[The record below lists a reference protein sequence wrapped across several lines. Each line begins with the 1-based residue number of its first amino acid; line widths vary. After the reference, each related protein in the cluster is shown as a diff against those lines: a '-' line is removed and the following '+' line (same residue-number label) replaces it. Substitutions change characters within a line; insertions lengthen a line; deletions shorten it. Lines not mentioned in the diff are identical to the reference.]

1 MIRFIKNNL
10 QLFAAD
16 AGGGSGENISD
27 NAADVQA
34 PQGEDVQNAEN
45 KESESKTYTDDDI
58 AKIKDDWAKEQEKAN
73 QEKINK
79 EVERQL
85 KEQKR
90 LSELSKE
97 EREREE
103 QDAKEKALKEREDKL
118 LFKERLSDV
127 KDELLNRKLP
137 ISFAKYFVNEDNEKS
152 LKEISDFE
160 KLFRAEIQNEVNSK
174 IKGVTLKTGDSTTNA
189 GKSMAEQRNAQK
201 QITNNPWA

>member
-34 PQGEDVQNAEN
+34 PQGEDVQNSGH

-58 AKIKDDWAKEQEKAN
+58 AKIKDDWAKEQEKSN
-73 QEKINK
+73 QEKINQ
-79 EVERQL
+79 EVQRQL

-97 EREREE
+97 EREKEE

-127 KDELLNRKLP
+127 QDELLNRKLP
-137 ISFAKYFVNEDNEKS
+137 ISFAKYFVNEDTEQS
-152 LKEISDFE
+152 LKEISEFE
-160 KLFRAEIQNEVNSK
+160 QLYRAEIQNEVNSK

>member
-16 AGGGSGENISD
+16 AGGGSGENTSD
-27 NAADVQA
+27 NATDVQA
-34 PQGEDVQNAEN
+34 SQGDDVQNSEH

-58 AKIKDDWAKEQEKAN
+58 AKIKDDWAKEQEKTN
-73 QEKINK
+73 QEKINQ
-79 EVERQL
+79 EVQRQL

-97 EREREE
+97 EREKEE

-137 ISFAKYFVNEDNEKS
+137 ISFAKYFVNEDNEQS
-152 LKEISDFE
+152 LKEISEFE
-160 KLFRAEIQNEVNSK
+160 QLYRAEIQNEVNSK
-174 IKGVTLKTGDSTTNA
+174 IKGVTLKTGDSSTNA